1 MRVISLYLPAANLR
15 IVMKHQYHLLL
26 ISIILLGACK
36 NTKTP
41 EPLPGV
47 AILPMTQIDL
57 SSLQEFGETSANWS
71 IGGTVLSDYE
81 SEQDLTIVSGS
92 GVLVNQNSGPSNEN
106 ILTIWD
112 HGDLEIELEFMLPK
126 SSNSGIYF
134 QGRYEIQLF
143 DSWQVQN
150 PQHSDCGG
158 IYQRWDDSASEGS
171 QGYEGHA
178 PAVNASKAPGL
189 WQHLY
194 VKFKAPVFDS
204 LGNKTSDARFEKVIL
219 NGLLVQNNVSLSGP
233 TRASIAENEVPSAPL
248 MIQGDHG
255 QVAFRN
261 ISYKRYFNKKV
272 ALKELHYAY
281 YELEMSP
288 ALPNFDSL
296 EMIEQGSI
304 DSFAIDKI
312 AKRENFFGVA
322 FTGSINIPSTGAY
335 IFHTVSDDGSK
346 LFIDDQLV
354 VSNDYNHSMER
365 QSGMIQLTKG
375 MHDLQVDY
383 YNNQWGRGLAV
394 LYEGPEIK
402 YQPLNSFLSE
412 TKSELHDTLK
422 IVPGAS
428 PELLRGFV
436 NYKGEKRTHTIS
448 VGNSKG
454 VHYTLDLRNGALL
467 KSWRG
472 EFVDVSNMWQ
482 NRGESQ
488 LAIPLALAVD
498 LSDGSIAA
506 VLSSGEIAIP
516 LSHRRS

>member
-1 MRVISLYLPAANLR
+1 
-15 IVMKHQYHLLL
+15 
-26 ISIILLGACK
+26 
-36 NTKTP
+36 
-41 EPLPGV
+41 
-47 AILPMTQIDL
+47 
-57 SSLQEFGETSANWS
+57 
-71 IGGTVLSDYE
+71 
-81 SEQDLTIVSGS
+81 
-92 GVLVNQNSGPSNEN
+92 
-106 ILTIWD
+106 
-112 HGDLEIELEFMLPK
+112 
-126 SSNSGIYF
+126 
-134 QGRYEIQLF
+134 
-143 DSWQVQN
+143 
-150 PQHSDCGG
+150 
-158 IYQRWDDSASEGS
+158 
-171 QGYEGHA
+171 
-178 PAVNASKAPGL
+178 
-189 WQHLY
+189 
-194 VKFKAPVFDS
+194 
-204 LGNKTSDARFEKVIL
+204 
-219 NGLLVQNNVSLSGP
+219 
-233 TRASIAENEVPSAPL
+233 
-248 MIQGDHG
+248 
-255 QVAFRN
+255 VAFRN

-296 EMIEQGSI
+296 EMIEQGSV

-312 AKRENFFGVA
+312 AKKENFFGVA
-322 FTGSINIPSTGAY
+322 FTGSINIPTTGAY

-346 LFIDDQLV
+346 LFIDHQLV

-375 MHDLQVDY
+375 MHDLKVDY

-394 LYEGPEIK
+394 LYEGPEMK

-412 TKSELHDTLK
+412 TRNELRDTLK
-422 IVPGAS
+422 IVPGAY

-436 NYKGEKRTHTIS
+436 NYKDEKRTHTIS

-506 VLSSGEIAIP
+506 VLSSGEAQYPTESPPELKPLGYVLDTHGYPTFKYKLGDAEITDSYNISNNLERLERTIVIDPVGVNNIYCRIATADYIILLENGLYSIGGQFYLEL
-516 LSHRRS
+516 LSTDHAPSIRKIDEKMELIYPITTSSTINYSLLW